1 MNFEF
6 DDSNHSNDSQQSNSS
21 TDGKW
26 VILEENLNRKEI
38 EEFLGQKYLI
48 PLLTRPT
55 ILSIVQFVP
64 IYYKDT
70 NSKNN

>member
-6 DDSNHSNDSQQSNSS
+6 DYSNHSNDSQQSNSS

-38 EEFLGQKYLI
+38 EEFFRTEI
-48 PLLTRPT
+48 PESTAYQTNNSIYCT
-55 ILSIVQFVP
+55 IQIMKGP
-64 IYYKDT
+64 MY
-70 NSKNN
+70 